1 MAIKFEL
8 FARRATTNTPAARAL
23 ARSIS
28 DPWYRCQALAWVAY
42 FAPKAQFKAIAQES
56 LAAGNAADD
65 PYQVIGA
72 TAWPL
77 AALVER
83 VHNNE
88 VHHLLPSLLTRAA
101 SIANPVSRIDALFLL
116 WQAVFPLGIKI
127 HRQVLDPLVEACRE
141 ADSWKGPDRLCQ
153 VTLMLALTSPLEAEQ
168 IVTSMPDGRHKRQV
182 TRRIAAGQ
190 YQSPRK
196 FFWHV

>member
-1 MAIKFEL
+1 MAIKCEL
-8 FARRATTNTPAARAL
+8 VARRATTDTPAARAL

-28 DPWYRCQALAWVAY
+28 DPWYRCQALAWVAH

-65 PYQVIGA
+65 PYQ
-72 TAWPL
+72 PM
-77 AALVER
+77 
-83 VHNNE
+83 
-88 VHHLLPSLLTRAA
+88 
-101 SIANPVSRIDALFLL
+101 D
-116 WQAVFPLGIKI
+116 
-127 HRQVLDPLVEACRE
+127 
-141 ADSWKGPDRLCQ
+141 
-153 VTLMLALTSPLEAEQ
+153 AEQ

-182 TRRIAAGQ
+182 TRRIAARQ